1 MNRVDLEHYDYH
13 LPGDLIAQHPL
24 SNRDSARLMIVDRNR
39 GSITHQRISDLPDFL
54 RAEDA
59 VVVNNTQVVAARLV
73 GYRAQTG
80 GKWEGL
86 FVSTDEQG
94 HWNVLSKT
102 RGKLRKGEVVQL
114 VASDGR
120 EAVRLLCVEKQREG
134 GWRMQPDNMA
144 PWTEIL
150 QECGHVPIPPYIR
163 GGKMQ
168 PDDRQQYQT
177 VYARCPGAIAAPT
190 AGLHFTPELLA
201 GISGMGV
208 RVCEVTLHVGIGTFR
223 PVKVS
228 RLEDHAM
235 HGEQGE
241 LNSDVAG
248 ELQGT
253 RGCGGRIV
261 AVGTTVVRVLETAA
275 SEGAITPWRGETDL
289 FIRPPYE
296 FKAVDALLTNFHL
309 PKSTLLV
316 LVREFGGDELIQQA
330 YIEAIRHQ
338 YRFFSYGDAMLII

>member
-1 MNRVDLEHYDYH
+1 
-13 LPGDLIAQHPL
+13 
-24 SNRDSARLMIVDRNR
+24 
-39 GSITHQRISDLPDFL
+39 
-54 RAEDA
+54 
-59 VVVNNTQVVAARLV
+59 
-73 GYRAQTG
+73 
-80 GKWEGL
+80 
-86 FVSTDEQG
+86 
-94 HWNVLSKT
+94 
-102 RGKLRKGEVVQL
+102 
-114 VASDGR
+114 
-120 EAVRLLCVEKQREG
+120 
-134 GWRMQPDNMA
+134 
-144 PWTEIL
+144 
-150 QECGHVPIPPYIR
+150 
-163 GGKMQ
+163 MQ

-228 RLEDHAM
+228 RLEDHTM